1 MSDTTPTDD
10 TRLTLIERVCALDSA
25 SWNEFIMLYS
35 PLLLAY
41 IRDSSRR
48 KNLGFT
54 EQDLEEVK
62 QDVLVKLFQA
72 LPVFK
77 LDREN
82 RGRFRTWLWRVVYNA
97 AIDHV
102 RKRQRSQSTGGSD
115 SSMRRRNREVALDAE
130 QLSHMAGEVPA
141 PDEQL
146 IEEHVWDVRRYILH
160 KVQAEM
166 QSSHKW
172 DCFQKHTMEG
182 RPSAEVA
189 AELGMSVAAVNT
201 YSSRVLARIRELSA
215 EYEVE
220 A

>member
-1 MSDTTPTDD
+1 MSDDAPVDD
-10 TRLTLIERVCALDSA
+10 MRMTLLERVRALDSA
-25 SWNEFIMLYS
+25 SWKEFITLYS
-35 PLLLAY
+35 PLLFAY
-41 IRDSSRR
+41 IRDCGRR
-48 KNLGFT
+48 KGLGLS

-62 QDVLVKLFQA
+62 QDVLVRLFQA
-72 LPVFK
+72 LPQFE

-82 RGRFRTWLWRVVYNA
+82 HGRFRTWLWRVVYHA

-102 RKRQRSQSTGGSD
+102 RKRPRTRPAGEPD
-115 SSMRRRNREVALDAE
+115 SGVRRRAREVPLDGA
-130 QLSHMAGEVPA
+130 QLDQFAGEVPP

-146 IEEHVWDVRRYILH
+146 IEEHVWDVRRYILQ

-172 DCFQKHTMEG
+172 ACFEKHTMES

-189 AELGMSVAAVNT
+189 AELGLSVAAVNT

-215 EYEVE
+215 EYE
-220 A
+220 ADA